1 MGVTHAAG
9 PLDRV
14 AYYGVRFLAQTAQ
27 GLFLA
32 VLVLL
37 VGHAGTGPLGFS
49 TILVAAMAAAVL
61 LGLPGGMLVDWLGA
75 PRALA
80 LGATLRLVAV
90 LCALT
95 LLESAMLAWAVMFL
109 YSAASQLF
117 SPSEMALVPVIEEHR
132 PARGHA
138 WLTVLQYAGQGTA
151 ILFIGLSLYLDGG
164 PAPLLTAAIVLY
176 ALVAGIAVT
185 LALRLRLRRAAG
197 PPTRRR
203 HARSL
208 RPTLCFFATEPRAR
222 SAVGLLAFVEIA
234 TKGLTIAA
242 PFYLAGEL
250 GFGHNEIVT
259 VAALVAVGTG
269 AGLFWAAR
277 WLTVAAA
284 PRLMQV
290 TLAGAVVAI
299 FALAAAGSPWG
310 AAERLGSDLAFVSLS
325 TPIDGRLLAV
335 LPIALI
341 LGLAAG
347 IAPISARALLT
358 HVAGAGHQGRIFAS
372 QATVTD
378 AIIAMPLLLTGAG
391 IEHAGPEVALASL
404 ASAGLALL
412 LLVRVWERR
421 PAGESL
427 ATAHAE
433 LLG

>member
-32 VLVLL
+32 ALVLL
-37 VGHAGTGPLGFS
+37 IGHAGTGPLGFS

-80 LGATLRLVAV
+80 LGAALRLVAV

-95 LLESAMLAWAVMFL
+95 LLERAMLAWAVMFL

-185 LALRLRLRRAAG
+185 LALRLRRAAG
-197 PPTRRR
+197 PPARRR
-203 HARSL
+203 PARSL
-208 RPTLCFFATEPRAR
+208 RPTLRFFAAEPRAR
-222 SAVGLLAFVEIA
+222 SAVGLLAFVEMA

-250 GFGHNEIVT
+250 GFERDEIVT
-259 VAALVAVGTG
+259 VAALVAAGTG

-277 WLTVAAA
+277 RLTVAAA
-284 PRLMQV
+284 PRLMQM
-290 TLAGAVVAI
+290 TLAGAVAAI

-310 AAERLGSDLAFVSLS
+310 AVERLGSDMAFVSLS

-335 LPIALI
+335 LPFALV

-372 QATVTD
+372 QATATD
-378 AIIAMPLLLTGAG
+378 AIIAVPLLLTGAG
-391 IEHAGPEVALASL
+391 IEHVGPEVALACL
-404 ASAGLALL
+404 AAAGLGLL
-412 LLVRVWERR
+412 LLVRAWERR

-427 ATAHAE
+427 ATAYAE
-433 LLG
+433 LLQ

>member
-1 MGVTHAAG
+1 MGVTPSAG
-9 PLDRV
+9 SLDRV
-14 AYYGVRFLAQTAQ
+14 TYYGVRFLAQTAQ
-27 GLFLA
+27 SLFLSA
-32 VLVLL
+32 LVLL
-37 VGHAGTGPLGFS
+37 AGHAGTGPLGFS
-49 TILVAAMAAAVL
+49 AILVAAMAAAL
-61 LGLPGGMLVDWLGA
+61 LFGLPGGMLVDWLGA

-80 LGATLRLVAV
+80 LGAVLRLSTI

-95 LLESAMLAWAVMFL
+95 LLESATLAWAIMFL

-117 SPSEMALVPVIEEHR
+117 SPSEMALVPMLEEHR

-138 WLTVLQYAGQGTA
+138 LLMVLQYAGQGTA
-151 ILFIGLSLYLDGG
+151 ILLIGLVLYLDGG
-164 PAPLLTAAIVLY
+164 PASLLTAAIVLY
-176 ALVAGIAVT
+176 ALVAGFAVT
-185 LALRLRLRRAAG
+185 LALRLRRAAG

-208 RPTLCFFATEPRAR
+208 RPTLRFFAGEPRAR
-222 SAVGLLAFVEIA
+222 SAVGLLAFVEMA

-250 GFGHNEIVT
+250 GFERDEIVT
-259 VAALVAVGTG
+259 VAGLVAAGTG
-269 AGLFWAAR
+269 AGLLWSVHR
-277 WLTVAAA
+277 LTVAAA
-284 PRLMQV
+284 PRLMQM
-290 TLAGAVVAI
+290 TLAGAVAAI

-310 AAERLGSDLAFVSLS
+310 AAERLGSDLPFVSLS

-378 AIIAMPLLLTGAG
+378 AIVAVPLLLTGAG
-391 IEHAGPEVALASL
+391 IEHAGPEVALTCL
-404 ASAGLALL
+404 AAAGLGLL
-412 LLVRVWERR
+412 LLVRAWQRR
-421 PAGESL
+421 PTGDSPVPAYP
-427 ATAHAE
+427 E
-433 LLG
+433 LLQ